1 MKLKNIIA
9 LAALTLPL
17 SAAAQTITFDTEDY
31 ASLGVYDTWEESP
44 FRTGKL
50 SGNVAVI
57 DNHLNQVDEQLGT
70 APNPS
75 SKILAVQRS
84 RFGSNTFGALV
95 KLNETFEL
103 TPTTKYLHLM
113 VNRPYAGRVM
123 VVGLGKRR
131 DRAGQSPMT
140 EQFWAMTMSN
150 IPANRWQDIVL
161 PIKGNGGI
169 DINSLVIIPDC
180 ESPHAYTADEM
191 CYIDNIEINDNS
203 QVRFSYEF
211 YPTYFDKNANHTR
224 NDRWT
229 NSVAITAAS
238 AGEQTVTPPTN
249 PSVRTA
255 I

>member
-211 YPTYFDKNANHTR
+211 
-224 NDRWT
+224 
-229 NSVAITAAS
+229 
-238 AGEQTVTPPTN
+238 
-249 PSVRTA
+249 
-255 I
+255 